1 MRKTAPTRKL
11 VSYLL
16 IFQHPKAIFKSLS
29 GMTLFLVMGAGNE
42 LKSHGLILMT
52 TSIACQCESM
62 GQACVSHF
70 LDWEP
75 WFPHTLDRRLPLM
88 CRNLS
93 MQVSCQENG
102 DNNSTNTTLKTSMKL
117 L

>member
-1 MRKTAPTRKL
+1 MRKTAPTRTL

-52 TSIACQCESM
+52 TSIACQCDREYGTSLCIPLLGLGTLVPPHIRQTSSTYVQESFH
-62 GQACVSHF
+62 ASF
-70 LDWEP
+70 LSRKW
-75 WFPHTLDRRLPLM
+75 
-88 CRNLS
+88 
-93 MQVSCQENG
+93 G
-102 DNNSTNTTLKTSMKL
+102 
-117 L
+117 